1 MQKYVTPIVVCLLLT
16 MSDGLTSVLLAK
28 VDVTNGDFSEEGFF
42 LDPTWGQFY
51 HDIPWWGELNEDV
64 TWDDML
70 IDTSAGAFNDE
81 DFTAGLAGWRGFP
94 SGYIYQEIGTPDG
107 ASQLRVT
114 GINFWRDNGQMQY
127 DDLVVELYSLPG
139 GHSFAFEEF
148 GNDIAQEG
156 ELVDTQRVIPAPEAQ
171 GESVPFDEL
180 FNLAGLAASDR
191 LFLRFSAGVNPD
203 LPGRDVWAYVDNVT
217 VALVG
222 GAGRQLQAGD
232 ADQDLDFDQLDLVRV
247 QIAAKY
253 LTGLAATWG
262 EGDWNGAPGG
272 QPGSPPAGNGFFDQ
286 LDIVAA
292 LGPGHYLRGPYAALA
307 NPNGVRGDGQASI
320 TYHAGTGE
328 VAVDAPAGIS
338 LTSVNIDSAASIFTG
353 AAAQNLG
360 GSFDNDADNN
370 IFKATFGSSFG
381 SISFG
386 SVAQPG
392 LSKEFVLNDLTVVG
406 SLAGGGALGDVDLIY
421 VPEPSTLVLVSAGLM
436 AVVAYVG
443 AKGRKGRKGQK
454 GRKEERRFVT
464 G

>member
-1 MQKYVTPIVVCLLLT
+1 MQKYVIPIVVCLLL
-16 MSDGLTSVLLAK
+16 MVCDGLNSTLLAK
-28 VDVTNGDFSEEGFF
+28 VDVANGDFSEEGFF
-42 LDPTWGQFY
+42 LDPTWGQFF

-64 TWDDML
+64 SWDDML
-70 IDTSAGAFNDE
+70 IDITAGSFNDE
-81 DFTAGLAGWRGFP
+81 DFTAGVAGWRGFP

-139 GHSFAFEEF
+139 AHAFAFEEF
-148 GNDIAQEG
+148 GNDIGQEG

-171 GESVPFDEL
+171 NVAVPFDER
-180 FNLAGLAASDR
+180 FNLAGMAASDR
-191 LFLRFSAGVNPD
+191 LFLRFSAGVNPE

-217 VALVG
+217 VELMG
-222 GAGRQLQAGD
+222 GGGRQLRAGD

-253 LTGLAATWG
+253 LTGQAATWG

-292 LGPGHYLRGPYAALA
+292 LGPGHYLMGPYAALA
-307 NPNGVRGDGQASI
+307 NANGVRSDGQTSI
-320 TYHAGTGE
+320 LYNPTTGE
-328 VAVDAPAGIS
+328 VAVDAPAGTN
-338 LTSVNIDSAASIFTG
+338 LTSVNIDSAGGIFTG
-353 AAAQNLG
+353 APAQNLG
-360 GSFDNDADNN
+360 GSFDNDSDTN

-381 SISFG
+381 TLSFG
-386 SVAQPG
+386 NVAQTG
-392 LSKEFVLNDLTVVG
+392 LSQQFVLTDLTVVG
-406 SLAGGGALGDVDLIY
+406 SLAGGGALGNVDLIY
-421 VPEPSTLVLVSAGLM
+421 VPEPSTLVLVSFGL
-436 AVVAYVG
+436 VTVLAYFRP
-443 AKGRKGRKGQK
+443 KGRKGRKG
-454 GRKEERRFVT
+454 RKEEQRFVT